1 MGSVQHWAFIETV
14 IEHIA
19 SDVQDCPT
27 HFTENLSH
35 SVSWAYWCD
44 WEEVQILNSHG
55 IQVIRITLRCFY
67 LVAIVNITRM

>member
-35 SVSWAYWCD
+35 SVS
-44 WEEVQILNSHG
+44 
-55 IQVIRITLRCFY
+55 
-67 LVAIVNITRM
+67 